1 MDSLGWWLPRGDAL
15 MQAASPPPGACTG
28 YQSAWSVVLKL
39 SLHSGC
45 FSRMFRHQ
53 WRCWPRAINWPVL
66 FASPI
71 APSPVRPHSSV
82 YSFSHRS
89 NAFQRPLSQ
98 MDCHS
103 GSLSV
108 TPHLPGPLF
117 SCTHGGYSLSHGI
130 WGPSLPHSWLP
141 SFLSH
146 DIFLEFLLFSTKMG
160 NGMWISALGGSIF
173 LPMGT
178 LKFGSYP
185 SSGCDI
191 SMAFYLN

>member
-1 MDSLGWWLPRGDAL
+1 MVIAERGCSDAGGLSSPRRLHRVSVSMECCTAAFFALWLFL
-15 MQAASPPPGACTG
+15 KN
-28 YQSAWSVVLKL
+28 VLE
-39 SLHSGC
+39 C
-45 FSRMFRHQ
+45 HQ

-117 SCTHGGYSLSHGI
+117 SCMHGGYSLSHGI

-141 SFLSH
+141 SYLSH
-146 DIFLEFLLFSTKMG
+146 DIFLEFLLSSTKIG